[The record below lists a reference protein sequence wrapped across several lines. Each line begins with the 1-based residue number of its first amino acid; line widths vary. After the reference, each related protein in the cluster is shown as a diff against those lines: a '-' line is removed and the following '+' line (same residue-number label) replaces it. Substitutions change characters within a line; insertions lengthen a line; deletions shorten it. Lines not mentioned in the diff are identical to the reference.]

1 MRIGVKKF
9 KSISQ
14 NLLKFGI
21 LIFVNLILLSACA
34 SSVPNSKSETKNRS
48 IPTNCQST
56 KMLQAFLPDVKN
68 PQYIPTKWQPAAGTD
83 LALAIDNGGIACSY
97 GVAEA
102 GIGTTVYWVGNA
114 ENIFTQRTK
123 NWQSSGFT
131 KFDIPN
137 LQEKFAY
144 INLNSSQV
152 AEIHSAAVN
161 LLIDEI
167 WIQINC
173 SWAYTAEDLL
183 PLIEK
188 AVESTL

>member
-1 MRIGVKKF
+1 MSKNISKILILFLLVFNLSSCTNQTNSPSNAIMRI
-9 KSISQ
+9 
-14 NLLKFGI
+14 
-21 LIFVNLILLSACA
+21 A
-34 SSVPNSKSETKNRS
+34 
-48 IPTNCQST
+48 PTDCQST

-83 LALAIDNGGIACSY
+83 LALAIDNGGIACTY

-102 GIGTTVYWVGNA
+102 GIGTTVYWVDKS

-123 NWQSSGFT
+123 IWQSSGFT

-161 LLIDEI
+161 LLIDEV

-173 SWAYTAEDLL
+173 SWAYNAEDLL

>member
-1 MRIGVKKF
+1 M
-9 KSISQ
+9 KSHIVSALISA
-14 NLLKFGI
+14 LL
-21 LIFVNLILLSACA
+21 LTSCA
-34 SSVPNSKSETKNRS
+34 KANQEPANSNINRT
-48 IPTNCQST
+48 IPINCQST

-68 PQYIPTKWQPAAGTD
+68 PEYIPTKWQPAAGTD
-83 LALAIDNGGIACSY
+83 LAIAIDNGGIACTY
-97 GVAEA
+97 GLAEA
-102 GIGTTVYWVGNA
+102 GIGTTVYWVENA
-114 ENIFTQRTK
+114 ENIFTERIK

-131 KFDIPN
+131 EFDIPN

-161 LLIDEI
+161 FLIDKV

-173 SWAYTAEDLL
+173 SWAYSNEDLL

-188 AVESTL
+188 AVASTLSP

>member
-1 MRIGVKKF
+1 MSKN
-9 KSISQ
+9 IS
-14 NLLKFGI
+14 KI
-21 LIFVNLILLSACA
+21 LILFLLVFNL
-34 SSVPNSKSETKNRS
+34 SSCTNQTNSPLNSIMRKVPSS
-48 IPTNCQST
+48 CQST

-68 PQYIPTKWQPAAGTD
+68 PQYIPTKWQPATGTD
-83 LALAIDNGGIACSY
+83 LALAIDNDGIACTY

-114 ENIFTQRTK
+114 ENIFTERIK

-131 KFDIPN
+131 EFDIPN

-161 LLIDEI
+161 FLIDKI

-173 SWAYTAEDLL
+173 SWAYSNEDLL

>member
-1 MRIGVKKF
+1 M
-9 KSISQ
+9 KSYIVSALISA
-14 NLLKFGI
+14 LLLTSCAKANQEPANSN
-21 LIFVNLILLSACA
+21 VNR
-34 SSVPNSKSETKNRS
+34 T
-48 IPTNCQST
+48 IPINCQST

-68 PQYIPTKWQPAAGTD
+68 PQYIPTKWQPATGTD
-83 LALAIDNGGIACSY
+83 LALAIDNDGIACSY

-114 ENIFTQRTK
+114 ENIFIDRTK
-123 NWQSSGFT
+123 VWQSSGFT

-188 AVESTL
+188 AVASTLSS